1 VTARVT
7 ATSPRISVLLP
18 CRNASATLDE
28 AVDSILQ
35 QSVVD
40 LEIVAV
46 DDDSEDGTAEQLE
59 GWARRDRRVRVLRC
73 PHRGLIESL
82 NAGLAACRA
91 PLIARMDADDR
102 SHPER
107 LAAQA
112 ALLAEQPDLA
122 AVGCLVEAFPLQE
135 VGPGLALYLDWQN
148 SLITPEA
155 IAREIYVESPLVHP
169 SVMMRAEWI
178 LRVGGYQDHGWPE
191 DYDLWL
197 RLHAAGGRFAK
208 VPRTLFAWREH
219 AGRLTHGD
227 PRYAIDRFLSA
238 KVFYL
243 SRGPLLGRQS
253 VIVWGAGIVGKRL
266 SRLLLAEGVPLVAFV
281 DIDPAKIGRTRR
293 GLPVIGP
300 GKFLTWWRRSPQP
313 VLLAAVG
320 ARGAR
325 GLVRQQIDELGLVE
339 GKDWWAVA

>member
-1 VTARVT
+1 MTA
-7 ATSPRISVLLP
+7 ASPRISVLIP
-18 CRNASATLDE
+18 CRNACATLDE

-35 QSVVD
+35 QSLVD

-46 DDDSEDGTAEQLE
+46 DDGSEDGTAARLDH
-59 GWARRDRRVRVLRC
+59 WAERDSRMRVLHH

-82 NAGLAACRA
+82 NAGLADCRA

-102 SHPER
+102 SHPKR
-107 LAAQA
+107 LEAQA
-112 ALLAEQPDLA
+112 TLLAEQPDLA
-122 AVGCLVEAFPLQE
+122 AVGCLVESFPPQE
-135 VGPGLALYLDWQN
+135 VGPGLALYLEWQN

-155 IAREIYVESPLVHP
+155 IGREIYVESPLVHP
-169 SVMMRAEWI
+169 SVMMRSEWI
-178 LRVGGYQDHGWPE
+178 RRVGGYQDRGWPE

-208 VPRTLFAWREH
+208 VPQTLFAWREH

-243 SRGPLLGRQS
+243 SQGPLHGRQS

-266 SRLLLAEGVPLVAFV
+266 SRLMLAEGLPLVAFV

-300 GKFLTWWRRSPQP
+300 GEFPAWWKRSPQP

-325 GLVRQQIDELGLVE
+325 VLVREQITDLGLVE
-339 GKDWWAVA
+339 GMDWWAVA

>member
-1 VTARVT
+1 MA
-7 ATSPRISVLLP
+7 AASPGISVLIP
-18 CRNASATLDE
+18 CHNARATLDE

-35 QSVVD
+35 QSLVD

-46 DDDSEDGTAEQLE
+46 DDGSEDGTTARLDH
-59 GWARRDRRVRVLRC
+59 WAQQDSRMHVLHH

-82 NAGLAACRA
+82 NAGLAECRA

-107 LAAQA
+107 LEAQA

-122 AVGCLVEAFPLQE
+122 AVGCLVEAFPPQE
-135 VGPGLALYLDWQN
+135 VGPGLRLYLEWQN

-155 IAREIYVESPLVHP
+155 IGREIFVESPLVHP
-169 SVMMRAEWI
+169 SVMMRSEWV
-178 LRVGGYQDHGWPE
+178 RGVGGYQDRGWPE

-208 VPRTLFAWREH
+208 VPQTLFAWREH

-227 PRYAIDRFLSA
+227 PRYAIERFLRA

-243 SRGPLLGRQS
+243 SQGPLHGRQS

-266 SRLLLAEGVPLVAFV
+266 SRLLLAEGLPLVAFV

-293 GLPVIGP
+293 GLPVMGP
-300 GKFLTWWRRSPQP
+300 AEFPAWWKRSPQP

-325 GLVRQQIDELGLVE
+325 ALVREQINDLGLVE
-339 GKDWWAVA
+339 GVDWLAVA